1 MYDDEAPVSIGQW
14 LVAIVLFSV
23 PVVNFI
29 YFIVLLT
36 GNGNRSLVNFARAYG
51 IILGAFMV
59 IGAIFCIAC
68 FGLVVTFFDTIVQV
82 LESFGLSLPF

>member
-51 IILGAFMV
+51 IIIGAFVV
-59 IGAIFCIAC
+59 IFSIFCIAC
-68 FGLVVTFFDTIVQV
+68 FGLVMTFFDTLVQA
-82 LESFGLSLPF
+82 LESFGITLPF

>member
-36 GNGNRSLVNFARAYG
+36 GNGNRSLVNLARAYG
-51 IILGAFMV
+51 II
-59 IGAIFCIAC
+59 IGACLVICTIFCIAC
-68 FGLVVTFFDTIVQV
+68 FGLVLTFFDSLVQV
-82 LESFGLSLPF
+82 LESFGIALPF